1 MEMGGHRKM
10 ADSKT
15 KEKKAAKAKVDKY
28 NGFKVPPRIGRASGS
43 VCWCNHVYHM
53 IEEAKPELLQREDV
67 RNAYNAVIDCCRKY
81 DGTLDSWCPSK
92 NYKYRE
98 GIKLLPPAESKYNYF
113 RGLPCRF
120 TYEYDAWNN
129 TELKTRLSTETADIV
144 ASYSTL
150 YDLIKRDVVPYME
163 TKQHEI
169 NSKKQ
174 IEHYHNQMER
184 YEKDIKDW
192 EAAIE
197 STRKT
202 IAECAQKCMKLQ
214 AGPVLTKFD

>member
-1 MEMGGHRKM
+1 M

-15 KEKKAAKAKVDKY
+15 KEKKAAKAKVEKY
-28 NGFKVPPRIGRASGS
+28 NGFKVPPRNGAIQSIR
-43 VCWCNHVYHM
+43 WCNHVYHM
-53 IEEAKPELLQREDV
+53 IEEAKPELLQRDDV
-67 RNAYNAVIDCCRKY
+67 RNAYNVVIDCCRKY
-81 DGTLDSWCPSK
+81 DGTLISWCPAK
-92 NYKYRE
+92 YYKYRE

-129 TELKTRLSTETADIV
+129 AELKTRLSTETADVV
-144 ASYSTL
+144 ASYSIL

-169 NSKKQ
+169 DSKGL
-174 IEHYHNQMER
+174 IER
-184 YEKDIKDW
+184 YHRLMEESEKNIKQW

-197 STRKT
+197 TTRKT
-202 IAECAQKCMKLQ
+202 IADYAEKCMKLQ